1 MSSVALAAVALGSAI
16 ITICV
21 LYIASSSPSWH
32 AMVDSLT
39 AHAVDGRQAG
49 LLGESNSTGH
59 LLGAPSALTDLLLPS
74 DVANL
79 MTASRS
85 FDPHLGAIDVS
96 VLNESAAIL
105 LLTKPNNKEMSF
117 KPTVSSKGRLL
128 CWVLT
133 MPSTHATKAKAVL
146 RTWGPL

>member
-1 MSSVALAAVALGSAI
+1 MSSAALAAVALGSAI

-32 AMVDSLT
+32 EMIENLS
-39 AHAVDGRQAG
+39 AHAVDGRQTAG
-49 LLGESNSTGH
+49 GTNSH
-59 LLGAPSALTDLLLPS
+59 LDGGPSALADHLLPS

-79 MTASRS
+79 LTASRS
-85 FDPHLGAIDVS
+85 VDSNLGTIDVS
-96 VLNESAAIL
+96 VCIKGELIIIL
-105 LLTKPNNKEMSF
+105 TRISLQEMSF